1 MTFYDMTWLERL
13 LFLKRIKGGSGHE
26 ETTTSNTFVTDMVA
40 PLRKLL
46 LSFAPKQSGS
56 GDPSPD
62 NIRPISGWDGV
73 SVVRS
78 GVNLFDGEWESGSI
92 NSSGQPVSGG
102 SNIRP
107 KHKIFVL
114 PSKTYAISHSSG
126 SRNIYWYTYKADGS
140 FSRYIGLKN
149 TSSSTLATNA
159 DEYYLWCYQYNNT
172 SAPTDMQV
180 EISPKTDYEPYAGQ
194 AYSVSFPA
202 LGKNLLNPNDPDWG
216 NYTIGPNGEEVTSSA
231 DRITS
236 GFIPCNAG
244 DSFVV
249 NTRNT
254 NGNYKWAFVGFAFY
268 NESKEFI
275 SRAYVNS
282 TTQTFSA
289 QVPSGAVY
297 MRMFEQ
303 IKNVTVTSPSVFAT
317 YEQQL
322 ELGST
327 ATAYEPYKSV
337 YGGTLDM
344 VSGVLTVTHRL
355 KTPNGVGTYN
365 NGESVRKSGVAGTNS
380 YYFAPDY
387 TVKDVGED
395 VMKCNAFKYVPTVDV
410 ASSTPNT
417 AFYAT
422 HQLRFSLPTDSELN
436 TVEKVN
442 TWMNTLYV
450 NGTPLQF
457 AEILVTPQTYQLTPQ
472 QINTLI
478 GTNVITTDA
487 NVEEIIYLKKA
498 E

>member
-13 LFLKRIKGGSGHE
+13 LFLKRIKGGGSGHE

-56 GDPSPD
+56 GDPSPT
-62 NIRPISGWDGV
+62 NVRPISGWNGV
-73 SVVRS
+73 NVVRS

-92 NSSGQPVSGG
+92 NSSGQPAGGG

-194 AYSVSFPA
+194 TYSVS
-202 LGKNLLNPNDPDWG
+202 WQ
-216 NYTIGPNGEEVTSSA
+216 TE
-231 DRITS
+231 
-236 GFIPCNAG
+236 AG
-244 DSFVV
+244 
-249 NTRNT
+249 T
-254 NGNYKWAFVGFAFY
+254 
-268 NESKEFI
+268 
-275 SRAYVNS
+275 
-282 TTQTFSA
+282 
-289 QVPSGAVY
+289 
-297 MRMFEQ
+297 
-303 IKNVTVTSPSVFAT
+303 
-317 YEQQL
+317 
-322 ELGST
+322 
-327 ATAYEPYKSV
+327 V

-344 VSGVLTVTHRL
+344 VSGVLTVTDGYIASYSGETLPSTWISDRDVYASGT
-355 KTPNGVGTYN
+355 TPTNGAEVVY
-365 NGESVRKSGVAGTNS
+365 KLA
-380 YYFAPDY
+380 
-387 TVKDVGED
+387 
-395 VMKCNAFKYVPTVDV
+395 
-410 ASSTPNT
+410 TP
-417 AFYAT
+417 
-422 HQLRFSLPTDSELN
+422 
-436 TVEKVN
+436 K
-442 TWMNTLYV
+442 
-450 NGTPLQF
+450 
-457 AEILVTPQTYQLTPQ
+457 TYQLTPQ